1 MAQSASRAEVS
12 SKRVF
17 GIRTR
22 PRTDYVLS
30 TAGTVALLALAYYL
44 LKHGLNLTDG
54 VRLLL
59 FSLPVALAAVAG
71 LLFSSLL
78 LPPRRKP
85 LIVVLAVVAIIGVYA
100 TDFLLGSA
108 SPAWSGAP
116 MWNFDRSSP
125 RARQEVAAL
134 ARSFG
139 VEIDS
144 RDRDER
150 LNAFKSSGVE
160 AVPALMLAD
169 ILTSDPTLRIWHANA
184 GQEMLPLAGIS
195 GTTTVLCNETGQF
208 VTYTSDEHGFR
219 NPSGVWTSA
228 RADLAALGQSLTQ
241 GYCVPNGKGFVDLLR
256 PRYPVTLNLGMSG
269 QSSLLQLAAI
279 KEYLQT
285 LRPKSVL
292 WFYTEGI
299 DLPDLYEESRHRLLL
314 RYLEPAFSQNLVDRQ
329 SQIDRAV
336 RHFQSD
342 QSAQSSLPESGSET
356 YAFPRLSLDH
366 LKLWHLRYKLDLMFG
381 SNGIDTRAWST
392 LDLFRETL
400 SQARMVT
407 SGWGGRLYF
416 VYLPSWT
423 RYRNSA
429 TVPAREHA
437 AVLKIVHEL
446 QIPVIDIEPAFSSHE
461 DPLSLFPFRRFGHY
475 NEAGNRI
482 VATTVLRSLSRGSGD
497 DRDHGEPPP
506 TATFS
511 KAQ

>member
-1 MAQSASRAEVS
+1 MFAPGGALRVRCAAGVRDRTIPDVVGPSELSYVRSLLASPTVFDCWVHEYLDQDPLRERLSLLGQRQPRPQCRWHASSTAHAHHGRAQKLVTEEVSQSMAQSASRAEVS

-150 LNAFKSSGVE
+150 LQAFKSRGVD

-169 ILTSDPTLRIWHANA
+169 ILTSDRSLRTWHSGD
-184 GQEMLPLAGIS
+184 GQEMLPLGGIS
-195 GTTTVLCNETGQF
+195 GAFTVLCNEAGPF

-219 NPSGVWTSA
+219 NPSGNVTST
-228 RADLAALGQSLTQ
+228 RAGLAALGQSLTQ
-241 GYCVPNGKGFVDLLR
+241 GYCVSDGTAFVDLLR
-256 PRYPVTLNLGMSG
+256 PQYPITLNLGMSG

-279 KEYLQT
+279 KEYLQA
-285 LRPKSVL
+285 LRPRNVL

-299 DLPDLYEESRHRLLL
+299 DLPDLYEESTQPWLM
-314 RYLEPAFSQNLVDRQ
+314 RYLGPTFTQKLVNRQ
-329 SQIDRAV
+329 SEMDTAV
-336 RHFQSD
+336 QRFQS
-342 QSAQSSLPESGSET
+342 
-356 YAFPRLSLDH
+356 
-366 LKLWHLRYKLDLMFG
+366 
-381 SNGIDTRAWST
+381 
-392 LDLFRETL
+392 
-400 SQARMVT
+400 
-407 SGWGGRLYF
+407 GR
-416 VYLPSWT
+416 
-423 RYRNSA
+423 
-429 TVPAREHA
+429 
-437 AVLKIVHEL
+437 
-446 QIPVIDIEPAFSSHE
+446 
-461 DPLSLFPFRRFGHY
+461 
-475 NEAGNRI
+475 
-482 VATTVLRSLSRGSGD
+482 VA
-497 DRDHGEPPP
+497 PPP
-506 TATFS
+506 
-511 KAQ
+511 